1 MNQKKEIIT
10 ISSQFE
16 LTKYLFNS
24 IKKNHLS
31 QSERDVLLAIV
42 NFMSPKND
50 WTSYPSYEKI
60 ADLALVSIRTAK
72 SAVQVLKEKKIISYK
87 QGRSGVSNTY
97 SFSFEGISSLTQ
109 IPIKYSKT
117 SNMSRHEDDDFFKNA
132 PF

>member
-97 SFSFEGISSLTQ
+97 SFLLKEYLL
-109 IPIKYSKT
+109 
-117 SNMSRHEDDDFFKNA
+117 
-132 PF
+132 